1 MGDVWLDIGDIWWAI
16 LCCQISTQHH
26 LPLAPSLFGYNPK
39 TLTQQQQQ
47 ISIFTR
53 SSPSRAS
60 NILKID
66 IHLQRGKTKGRL
78 LQDACSGEVSLC
90 RSNVGRI
97 SPQPGQPEILPTL
110 IILMTLDTGL
120 ERKVFSTWAAS
131 CKVTSP
137 PTWWHGTM
145 AFGTIFKLHNLQ
157 CLRRRE
163 IMAFS
168 FFDAIIVL
176 LAVLLNEIFCQL
188 LDCNVHRLHY

>member
-47 ISIFTR
+47 ISIYTR
-53 SSPSRAS
+53 SSSSRAS

-90 RSNVGRI
+90 RSNVGRT

-110 IILMTLDTGL
+110 IILMLGTLDLKEKFFHLGGFL
-120 ERKVFSTWAAS
+120 QGDLSSHLMARHDGVWHNFQ
-131 CKVTSP
+131 TSQF
-137 PTWWHGTM
+137 TM
-145 AFGTIFKLHNLQ
+145 SQKKRNNGI
-157 CLRRRE
+157 
-163 IMAFS
+163 
-168 FFDAIIVL
+168 
-176 LAVLLNEIFCQL
+176 
-188 LDCNVHRLHY
+188 